1 MNSVSD
7 KAFSEIHL
15 GLITNNVQTFLTQAY
30 SAILVYSKLC
40 EFANSEVSKFRLRP
54 SSRGL
59 LAATHIA
66 KGWNIPIILL

>member
-15 GLITNNVQTFLTQAY
+15 GLIFDILSLFLTQ
-30 SAILVYSKLC
+30 SLLINSELC

-54 SSRGL
+54 SSRGI

-66 KGWNIPIILL
+66 KGWNIPIIFL